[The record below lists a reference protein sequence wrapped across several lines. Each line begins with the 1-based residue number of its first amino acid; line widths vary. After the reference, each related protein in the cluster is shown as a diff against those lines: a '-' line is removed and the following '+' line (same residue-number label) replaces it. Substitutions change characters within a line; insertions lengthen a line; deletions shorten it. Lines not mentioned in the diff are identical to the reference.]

1 MVRRNIN
8 LGEREIE
15 ELLEQFEDDDE
26 LEVPDVTSDEEEPE
40 TRLAELAL
48 THDQMMDVD
57 VILEESPD
65 NR

>member
-1 MVRRNIN
+1 MARRNIN

-48 THDQMMDVD
+48 MT
-57 VILEESPD
+57 
-65 NR
+65 R